1 MTNETEEKA
10 PTISDDLVV
19 TKYKMAAD
27 IVNRKFTF
35 VTHEFTI
42 LPFDIELLMPGSS
55 TMTWTQVPCS
65 KLDLSFV

>member
-1 MTNETEEKA
+1 MTNETDEKA

-35 VTHEFTI
+35 VTPEFTI